1 MKSQPILT
9 CLDME
14 GVLTPEIWL
23 AVANKTGIEELRI
36 TTREIPD
43 YDELMRKRLEILR
56 RHGVKLI
63 DIQSVAH
70 GLSPLDGAADFLA
83 WLREQSQVVI
93 LSDTFYEFI
102 KSFMNQLAQPTIFC
116 HSLEVDENGFI
127 SNYHLRKRDQKREAV
142 KAFKN
147 IGFRVFAAGD
157 SYNDISMLQEADGGI
172 LFRPPP
178 TIQDEFTQF
187 PVAQTYAE
195 LQDNFCRLGNFAK

>member
-1 MKSQPILT
+1 MSKPILT

-23 AVANKTGIEELRI
+23 AVADKTGIQELRV
-36 TTREIPD
+36 TTRDIPD
-43 YDELMRKRLEILR
+43 YDQLMLKRLEILR
-56 RHGVKLI
+56 KHEVKLI
-63 DIQSVAH
+63 DIQKVAQ
-70 GLSPLDGAADFLA
+70 GLSPLEGAGDFLA
-83 WLREQSQVVI
+83 WLRERCQVVI

-102 KSFMNQLAQPTIFC
+102 SSFMKQLARPTVFC
-116 HSLEVDENGFI
+116 HTLEVDEKGLIANYFI
-127 SNYHLRKRDQKREAV
+127 RKRDQKRESV

-178 TIQDEFTQF
+178 SIQDEFPQF
-187 PVAQTYAE
+187 PVTQTYDE
-195 LQDNFCRLGNFAK
+195 LKKSFSRIGNFVP

>member
-1 MKSQPILT
+1 MSHPILT

-23 AVANKTGIEELRI
+23 AVAAKTGIQELRV

-43 YDELMRKRLEILR
+43 YDQLMVKRLAVLR
-56 RHGVKLI
+56 TYEVRLA
-63 DIQSVAH
+63 DIQSIAN

-83 WLREQSQVVI
+83 WLRERTQVVI

-102 KSFMNQLAQPTIFC
+102 ASFMKQLGHPTVFC
-116 HSLEVDENGFI
+116 HTLEVDEKGFI
-127 SNYHLRKRDQKREAV
+127 AKYHLRKRDQKRESV
-142 KAFKN
+142 RAFKN
-147 IGFRVFAAGD
+147 IGFRVLAAGD

-178 TIQDEFTQF
+178 AIQDEFKQF
-187 PVAQTYAE
+187 PVTQTYAE
-195 LQDNFCRLGNFAK
+195 LKETFSRIGRFAQ